1 MAKTKQEKFEKKLDE
16 AIKVLKEILA
26 FLQKGQENPF
36 CIEQRVT
43 ALEQRVTELECN
55 RMVKFSNLPH
65 IAWYDEKSDTNQIT
79 HNLIVGKK
87 K

>member
-36 CIEQRVT
+36 GI
-43 ALEQRVTELECN
+43 EQRVTELEQRVTILECN
-55 RMVKFSNLPH
+55 RKDKFSNPPN
-65 IAWYDEKSDTNQIT
+65 ITWDNSDTNQIT
-79 HNLIVGKK
+79 HNLIVGEKND
-87 K
+87 